1 MRLLKPLVS
10 KLTNDE
16 KVIRKV
22 DDMDTDNEILIFLT
36 QLFDYTSLSNEFE
49 HYYGVEMVDLK
60 DNVIGQEILSQFD
73 TTLLRKRDVLAYHYD
88 EAMNTYYFALTDIF
102 NENLRKGIIRSCS
115 AINAAAKFS
124 YAPKEH
130 IVKKYQLLDSEQS
143 NPVLGDNTLTSHTN
157 KLEEVINEG
166 DFNASDWVNDI
177 LNKAIKVGASDIHI
191 EPLEEALQVR
201 YRVDGVMT
209 HKKVYSYSGG
219 IISTIFVRMK
229 VISGM
234 DISEKRKAQD
244 GRIDNYQ
251 HEGQTFDLR
260 VSTISTVYGEK
271 AVLRLLDKT
280 SETLTFKQLGF
291 TERDEEKVL
300 KMLAKQNGIVYIAG
314 ATGSGKTTTLYS
326 MIDVLNE
333 DSINMYT
340 IENPVEKTVDNVNQ
354 IQIDELS
361 GITYPS
367 TLRALLRQDPD
378 VIVVGEIRDHET
390 AELSVRSSLTG
401 HLVLSTIHANSALDS
416 ISRLMNMGIEPY
428 LIVGSSLGFLSQR
441 LVRRLCSHCKVKKEH
456 LSASEDAW
464 LAEKEAEYGIKIDR
478 NHFYDAAGC
487 ENCTEGYKGRV
498 AAVEIVELSDPMKG
512 LILESARSAEL
523 EEQALKDGF
532 TPMVLSGISKAQNGL
547 TSIQELIRE
556 LN

>member
-1 MRLLKPLVS
+1 MKLFKPLIS
-10 KLTNDE
+10 KLTND
-16 KVIRKV
+16 KRVIQEV
-22 DDMDTDNEILIFLT
+22 DKMTSDGEIFDFLT
-36 QLFDYTSLSNEFE
+36 QSLDVSELSKEFE
-49 HYYGVEMVDLK
+49 HYYGVDFVDLK
-60 DNVIGQEILSQFD
+60 DTVIEDDVVNQFD
-73 TTLLRKRDVLAYHYD
+73 TNLLRKRDVLPYRYD
-88 EAMNTYYFALTDIF
+88 SEQRTYYFALTDVF
-102 NENLRKGIIRSCS
+102 NENLRKGISRSCS
-115 AINAAAKFS
+115 GINAKAKFTF
-124 YAPKEH
+124 APKEH
-130 IVKKYQLLDSEQS
+130 IAKKYNDLDSGQTK
-143 NPVLGDNTLTSHTN
+143 PVTEEETSD
-157 KLEEVINEG
+157 KPISEIEEVVEDG
-166 DFNASDWVNDI
+166 DFNALDWVNNV
-177 LNKAIKVGASDIHI
+177 LNKAIRIGASDIHI

-209 HKKVYSYSGG
+209 HKKIHQYSEG

-244 GRIDNYQ
+244 GRIDNYK
-251 HEGQTFDLR
+251 HDGQTFDLR
-260 VSTISTVYGEK
+260 VSTVSTVYGEK
-271 AVLRLLDKT
+271 AVLRLLDKS

-291 TERDEEKVL
+291 TERDEKIVL
-300 KMLAKQNGIVYIAG
+300 NMLSNKNGIIYIAG

-333 DSINMYT
+333 ESVNMYT

-361 GITYPS
+361 GVTFPS

-378 VIVVGEIRDHET
+378 IIVVGEIRDHET

-416 ISRLMNMGIEPY
+416 IGRLMNMGIEPY

-441 LVRRLCSHCKVKKEH
+441 LVRKLCSHCKVKKEH
-456 LSASEDAW
+456 LNVSEEAW
-464 LAEKEAEYGIKIDR
+464 LKQIEAEYDTRIERD
-478 NHFYDAAGC
+478 HFFDAVGC
-487 ENCTEGYKGRV
+487 EHCTEGYKGRV
-498 AAVEIVELSDPMKG
+498 AAVEIVELTEPIKA
-512 LILESARSAEL
+512 LILEGASSADL
-523 EEQALKDGF
+523 KEQAIKDGF
-532 TPMVLSGISKAQNGL
+532 RPMALDGIGKAQKGL